1 MQAGSGTGDEGRFHK
16 TPDERRSPL
25 TLTLSPQS
33 RGEGTR
39 KSPRTEADP
48 MTTDTAIEL
57 CRSAALLALM
67 VCGPALLVAM
77 AVGLVI
83 GLVQALTQLQD
94 QSLTFVPK
102 LIALTFVILLL
113 LPWGLGLL
121 TEYATDLIR
130 RIPDTI

>member
-1 MQAGSGTGDEGRFHK
+1 
-16 TPDERRSPL
+16 
-25 TLTLSPQS
+25 
-33 RGEGTR
+33 
-39 KSPRTEADP
+39 

-67 VCGPALLVAM
+67 LCGPALLVAM
-77 AVGLVI
+77 AIGLVI

-94 QSLTFVPK
+94 PSLTFVPK

-130 RIPDTI
+130 RIPDNI

>member
-1 MQAGSGTGDEGRFHK
+1 MRGDSRIKPQSH
-16 TPDERRSPL
+16 SPL
-25 TLTLSPQS
+25 TLTLSP
-33 RGEGTR
+33 RGRGD
-39 KSPRTEADP
+39 KSNTQLDRTT